1 MKNLRSLIPRRE
13 TWLPLAMCIIIN
25 MVAFYGGRLLT
36 EGRTYYT
43 LALPLDGAIPLVPWT
58 AVIYV
63 LAFPTWALGFLVAAR
78 EERPL
83 AYELLTADQIAKLLC
98 MAVFLL
104 LPTIMERPQVDGTG
118 FCPWLVRLIYTLD
131 EPRML
136 FPSMHCME
144 SWFCFR
150 SALRCKKTGR
160 GYRVFCL
167 IAAVLVCV
175 SVVTVK
181 QHVLVDI
188 PAGIAAAEAGLWLSR
203 KTRAGRIY
211 ERLVPES
218 WKQ

>member
-1 MKNLRSLIPRRE
+1 MKKLRSLIPRRE
-13 TWLPLAMCIIIN
+13 CWIPLAMCIIIN
-25 MVAFYGGRLLT
+25 MAAYYGGRLLT
-36 EGRTYYT
+36 VERSYSV
-43 LALPLDGAIPLVPWT
+43 LALPLDNAIPLLPWT
-58 AVIYV
+58 VLIYV

-78 EERPL
+78 EERPV
-83 AYELLTADQIAKLLC
+83 AYELLTADQIAKLCCLV
-98 MAVFLL
+98 VFLL
-104 LPTIMERPQVDGTG
+104 LPTIMERPQVEGSG
-118 FCPWLVRLIYTLD
+118 FGPWLLRLIYALD

-150 SALRCKKTGR
+150 SAMRCQKTGR
-160 GYRVFCL
+160 GYRAFCL
-167 IAAVLVCV
+167 ISALLVCV

-188 PAGIAAAEAGLWLSR
+188 PAGIAVAELGLWVSR

-218 WKQ
+218 WQQ